1 MTQCPSPTPI
11 GLTRQLFGDPLILAP
26 LQFRTAQELCA
37 ACRDYHALWPYRRL
51 SQMVLGIEGTA
62 DVVQNLFKQ
71 VTPQGGRV
79 LITGSADAGILAMT
93 ADATKELEP
102 SIDVVDRCPTPLA
115 TCRRYAEMH
124 GLSFTPL
131 QLEMRHNLPP
141 HLYDVVFGDCFQQF
155 MPRSDRVDLLRRL
168 ARVMTEHGTLIF
180 VERLRTG
187 REERSRRKDHALE
200 TLDALAA
207 RGIELP
213 EDRDSFRQRLE
224 WTANARRERLGP
236 ESDRLESV
244 LVEAGFHVSA
254 LDDAERQRT
263 GILPNGESVTME
275 IAVASPDGPVRTIT
289 S

>member
-1 MTQCPSPTPI
+1 MTACPPPTQTS
-11 GLTRQLFGDPLILAP
+11 LATELFGDPLVLAP
-26 LQFRTAQELCA
+26 YQFGMAQELCA
-37 ACRDYHALWPYRRL
+37 ECRDYHALWPYRRL
-51 SQMVLGIEGTA
+51 SRMVLGIEGTA
-62 DVVQNLFKQ
+62 DIVQTLLEQ
-71 VTPQGGRV
+71 VTPRGGRI

-93 ADATKELEP
+93 AGATKELKP
-102 SIDVVDRCPTPLA
+102 VIDVVDRCPTPLA

-168 ARVMTEHGTLIF
+168 AGVMTERGTLIF

-187 REERSRRKDHALE
+187 REESSRRKDHALE
-200 TLDALAA
+200 TLDALAT

-213 EDRDSFRQRLE
+213 EDQDLFRQRLE
-224 WTANARRERLGP
+224 WTAKARRERLAP

-244 LVEAGFHVSA
+244 LVEAGFHVRSLGA
-254 LDDAERQRT
+254 AEQQRT

-275 IAVASPDGPVRTIT
+275 IAVASPDRPVRTIT